1 MPRMISRRG
10 FLGLALAA
18 PAVVGCASR
27 RPALAAAEQDLT
39 ARLMAPC
46 HCPQT
51 LDVHAS
57 PAATELRDEIRR
69 RLRAGEDPD
78 AIYEDIVARYGDWI
92 RAGGGPLLPYVGP
105 FVGVV
110 GALGLAG
117 VVWAAR
123 RWVKRAKPASQAP
136 TNKPTDEWSAK
147 LDDELDDVE

>member
-1 MPRMISRRG
+1 MISRRG
-10 FLGLALAA
+10 FVGLAVAA
-18 PAVVGCASR
+18 PVVAACASR

-57 PAATELRDEIRR
+57 PAATEMRDEIRR
-69 RLRAGEDPD
+69 RLRAGEEPEV
-78 AIYEDIVARYGDWI
+78 IYEDIVARHGEWI

-105 FVGVV
+105 LVGVV
-110 GALGLAG
+110 GLLGLGG

-123 RWVKRAKPASQAP
+123 RWVRRAKPTGATPPS
-136 TNKPTDEWSAK
+136 KPNDEWNAK